1 MSRTTGSRGAFWL
14 ALLVAALA
22 APASGAGLLWGGGSG
37 PWEFSTLRGV
47 GVRMLGRGLY
57 RFDTLFTGAGFRGQD
72 LVTLF
77 LGVPALVLAAALHRR
92 GSQRGSALLLGV
104 LGWFLYA
111 YASMSLGAAYNP
123 LFLLYVALSSASF
136 FALAATFASLE
147 LDAGLLP
154 RQGPAVFLFAGGA
167 LTLVVWLA
175 PLLQA
180 LAAGRPPKLLAS
192 YTTLVTDALDLG
204 LITPAAI
211 LGGILILR
219 RSALGYRIAFPLL
232 GIILF
237 LLPVI
242 VLSTVFQVR
251 AGVAF
256 SPGEIA
262 GPIAGFA
269 ALGLS
274 AVWVLAAIVAKVP
287 AVNPKA
293 GG

>member
-1 MSRTTGSRGAFWL
+1 MSRTAGSRAAFWL

-22 APASGAGLLWGGGSG
+22 MAASGAGLLWGGGSC
-37 PWEFSTLRGV
+37 PWEFSTLRG
-47 GVRMLGRGLY
+47 GVARMFGRGLY
-57 RFDTLFTGAGFRGQD
+57 RYDTLFTGAGFRGQD

-92 GSQRGSALLLGV
+92 GSRRVSALLLGV

-123 LFLLYVALSSASF
+123 LFLLYVALFSASF
-136 FALAATFASLE
+136 FALAATFGSLE
-147 LDAGLLP
+147 LDAGRLP
-154 RQGPAVFLFAGGA
+154 RRGPAVFLFAGGVV
-167 LTLVVWLA
+167 TLVVWLA
-175 PLLQA
+175 PLLQG
-180 LAAGRPPKLLAS
+180 LAAGRPPELLAS
-192 YTTLVTDALDLG
+192 YTTLVTDVLDLG

-211 LGGILILR
+211 LGGVLILR
-219 RSALGYRIAFPLL
+219 RSAMGYRIAFALL

-237 LLPVI
+237 LLPAI
-242 VLSTVFQVR
+242 ILSTLFQLR
-251 AGVAF
+251 AGVDFTA
-256 SPGEIA
+256 GEVI

-274 AVWVLAAIVAKVP
+274 AVWVLAAIISKIP